1 MFAHGQGVIANRE
14 QAYFWA
20 AVALKQNEKAA
31 ERRSV
36 ELASGLTPDQVARA
50 KQSAGSWKP
59 VLAATK

>member
-1 MFAHGQGVIANRE
+1 VIANRE